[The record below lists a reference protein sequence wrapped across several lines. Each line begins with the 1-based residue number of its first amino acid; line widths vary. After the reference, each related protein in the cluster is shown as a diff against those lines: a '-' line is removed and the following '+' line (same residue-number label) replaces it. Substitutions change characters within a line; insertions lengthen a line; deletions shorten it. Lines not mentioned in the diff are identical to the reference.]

1 MNGLDKKTVG
11 AILSI
16 VLTAAIAL
24 LAAFGYDVQVV
35 QPRVAEQ
42 MRDLGPALGMM
53 ASRGVTGFDD
63 LAIEDV
69 TSSGKLI
76 QGSTAITVT
85 NGATITPAYSVY
97 NLSAAGAVTV
107 TLAAPAVT
115 GQVLYLYGDDNQ
127 TITVADSN
135 IYSTDGNAVT
145 LGQYDIVEFM
155 SVGSKWVH
163 VAKSADS

>member
-1 MNGLDKKTVG
+1 MNGLDKKTMG

-35 QPRVAEQ
+35 QPREAARTQE
-42 MRDLGPALGMM
+42 LGPASMV

-63 LAIEDV
+63 LAIDDV